1 MRRFI
6 VLISVI
12 MLSSA
17 IWTAIAQP
25 DDVFKNEGD
34 KAKFSVMIEFEKAY
48 ISGIGIMARQNDK
61 IVCSVFNEF
70 GVSVLSFAYDLR
82 KGKTKL
88 LGTIGFINKW
98 YIKRVLKQDISK
110 MMANIEPLGVTYRN
124 EKRKITYSFTPL
136 IEQDEITE

>member
-34 KAKFSVMIEFEKAY
+34 KAKFSLACSNVFENAK
-48 ISGIGIMARQNDK
+48 
-61 IVCSVFNEF
+61 
-70 GVSVLSFAYDLR
+70 VL
-82 KGKTKL
+82 
-88 LGTIGFINKW
+88 N
-98 YIKRVLKQDISK
+98 
-110 MMANIEPLGVTYRN
+110 
-124 EKRKITYSFTPL
+124 
-136 IEQDEITE
+136 

>member
-34 KAKFSVMIEFEKAY
+34 KAKYSVMIEFEKAY

-88 LGTIGFINKW
+88 LGTIGYQQMVYKT
-98 YIKRVLKQDISK
+98 RVE
-110 MMANIEPLGVTYRN
+110 ARH
-124 EKRKITYSFTPL
+124 
-136 IEQDEITE
+136 